1 MEYTSPAHKDLTPVD
16 AYILQGPVADRGAIL
31 LEMGD
36 KLDESIKVAKELI
49 AAGRGHERMPLE
61 HMPASFHDTPISVY
75 RWNALGA
82 EEYAAFET
90 ILIVNFGLK
99 KLS

>member
-1 MEYTSPAHKDLTPVD
+1 MD

-36 KLDESIKVAKELI
+36 KLDESIKVAKDLI

-61 HMPASFHDTPISVY
+61 HMPASFRDTPISVY

-82 EEYAAFET
+82 EEYAASEA
-90 ILIVNFGLK
+90 ILNREIGLK
-99 KLS
+99 R